1 MYMKN
6 RVHWSEPPG
15 MQRIMDEISSR
26 IKLSLVVW
34 RDVNEKSSTFEQKP
48 GLVPYLWMKFR
59 V

>member
-34 RDVNEKSSTFEQKP
+34 RDVNEKSSTF
-48 GLVPYLWMKFR
+48 
-59 V
+59 